1 MAKKTER
8 ESSRRG
14 LKTAKKQDE
23 QNRVVEVVLKAGE
36 EVTPLLMDAKQGS
49 KTLCV
54 SLTTFYKVMRK
65 SESAPMIQIGSLQRW
80 RKKDLFRFM
89 GKAFR
94 CTVEEDFL
102 IDAKAAATL
111 CAVSSQMLYKMSR
124 AEGMPNAVTGGR
136 TLRWSCQEIV
146 EWIGAGCPAR
156 VKRRSGKKQ
165 SEG

>member
-14 LKTAKKQDE
+14 LGAAKKRDE

-36 EVTPLLMDAKQGS
+36 ELTPLLMDAKQGA

-111 CAVSSQMLYKMSR
+111 CAVSSQMFYKTNRSGGTPKAVMS
-124 AEGMPNAVTGGR
+124 GR

-146 EWIGAGCPAR
+146 DWIETGCSEPPTG
-156 VKRRSGKKQ
+156 KRG
-165 SEG
+165 EGRE

>member
-8 ESSRRG
+8 EGSRRG
-14 LKTAKKQDE
+14 LRAAKKQDE

-49 KTLCV
+49 KTLSV

-102 IDAKAAATL
+102 IDAKGAATL

-146 EWIGAGCPAR
+146 NWIETGCSAQM
-156 VKRRSGKKQ
+156 KRRSGKKQ